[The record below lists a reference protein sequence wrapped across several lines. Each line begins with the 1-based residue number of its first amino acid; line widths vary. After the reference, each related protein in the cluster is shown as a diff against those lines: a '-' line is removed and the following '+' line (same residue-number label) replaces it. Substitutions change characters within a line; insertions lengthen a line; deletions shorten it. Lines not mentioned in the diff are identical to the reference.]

1 MIEDQTSREDVPPA
15 LLYERVARQV
25 AHLID
30 HGTLRPGDRVPS
42 VRRMVAQQAVSVS
55 TVLQAYQILESRGLI
70 EARPQSGFYVRARRW
85 TPPAEPEMFR
95 PPAGARQTHM
105 ADLVMECVD
114 AVSRPGLVRL
124 GAAVAAPE
132 LFPTRELSRAL
143 ASATRR
149 QPVLGNTLD
158 PSIGLPTLRTETA
171 RRAIESGCVLSPD
184 DIIITNGATEALH
197 LCLRAV
203 AKRGDTIAVESPTY
217 FGVLQLIEV
226 LGMRVCEIPTYPKEG
241 VCLDELAERLDGCR
255 VKACVF
261 MTSFSNPLG
270 SCMPDAKKERLVQ
283 LLAAREIPLIEDDIF
298 GSLAYAPNRPRT
310 AKSFDRQG
318 LVLLC
323 SAFTKTLAPGYRI
336 GWTAPGRFKAAVHRL
351 KHVCSCANPAVTQ
364 LAVAEFLR
372 TGGYEHHLRR
382 LRRTYAELTE
392 RMREAVAR
400 HFPPETRVTRP
411 QGGHVLW
418 VELPGNTDALE
429 LYRQALA
436 AGISIAP
443 GPIFSARQQ
452 YRNCLRLNCA
462 NPWTDQLEEAVAR
475 LGRMARPLTRESRPA

>member
-1 MIEDQTSREDVPPA
+1 M
-15 LLYERVARQV
+15 
-25 AHLID
+25 
-30 HGTLRPGDRVPS
+30 
-42 VRRMVAQQAVSVS
+42 
-55 TVLQAYQILESRGLI
+55 
-70 EARPQSGFYVRARRW
+70 
-85 TPPAEPEMFR
+85 
-95 PPAGARQTHM
+95 
-105 ADLVMECVD
+105 
-114 AVSRPGLVRL
+114 
-124 GAAVAAPE
+124 
-132 LFPTRELSRAL
+132 
-143 ASATRR
+143 
-149 QPVLGNTLD
+149 
-158 PSIGLPTLRTETA
+158 
-171 RRAIESGCVLSPD
+171 ESGCVLSPD

-217 FGVLQLIEV
+217 FGVLQ
-226 LGMRVCEIPTYPKEG
+226 
-241 VCLDELAERLDGCR
+241 
-255 VKACVF
+255 
-261 MTSFSNPLG
+261 
-270 SCMPDAKKERLVQ
+270 
-283 LLAAREIPLIEDDIF
+283 LIEDDIF

-411 QGGHVLW
+411 QGGHVL
-418 VELPGNTDALE
+418 
-429 LYRQALA
+429 
-436 AGISIAP
+436 
-443 GPIFSARQQ
+443 
-452 YRNCLRLNCA
+452 
-462 NPWTDQLEEAVAR
+462 
-475 LGRMARPLTRESRPA
+475 